1 MVTTPSV
8 IAKDVFEQIRR
19 LDTCT
24 ASNAIERL
32 KARLRN
38 EGQISGTATH
48 CIFPDLPPI
57 LGFAVT
63 GAMHSITEPTSGR
76 AYHENMSWWRYVAS
90 IPEPRIMV
98 VQDRDHTPGVGA
110 LVGELHAIIGQA
122 LHCVGY
128 ITNGSVR
135 DLPAV
140 HAAGFQL
147 FAANVAVS
155 HKYAHI
161 SEFGKPIEIGGLH
174 IAPGDL
180 LHGDLHGVHSIP
192 PAIAARIPAMAARI
206 LREEAELKKFCCSDR
221 FTLDALEKKLLE
233 LPGDGIEVLLD
244 GEP

>member
-1 MVTTPSV
+1 MAAFAIS
-8 IAKDVFEQIRR
+8 KDVFEQIRR

-24 ASNAIERL
+24 VSNAIERL

-38 EGQISGTATH
+38 EGQISGHATH
-48 CIFPDLPPI
+48 CIFPDLPPV

-63 GAMHSITEPTSGR
+63 GAMHSLTEPASGR
-76 AYHENMSWWRYVAS
+76 AYHENIHWWRYVAS
-90 IPEPRIMV
+90 VPEPRIMV
-98 VQDRDHTPGVGA
+98 VQDRDHTPGAGA
-110 LVGELHAIIGQA
+110 LLGELHATIGQA

-147 FAANVAVS
+147 FAGSVAVS

-161 SEFGKPIEIGGLH
+161 SEFGKPVEIGGLR

-180 LHGDLHGVHSIP
+180 LHGDRHGVHSIP
-192 PAIAARIPAMAARI
+192 LKIAEQIPAMAARI
-206 LREEAELKKFCCSDR
+206 LREEAELKIFCRSDR
-221 FTLDALEKKLLE
+221 FTLDGLEEKLLE
-233 LPGDGIEVLLD
+233 LPGDGTEVLLD
-244 GEP
+244 GGP

>member
-1 MVTTPSV
+1 MSIPSG
-8 IAKDVFEQIRR
+8 ITKDVFEQIRR

-24 ASNAIERL
+24 VSNAIERL
-32 KARLRN
+32 KVRLRN
-38 EGQISGTATH
+38 EGQISGTATR

-63 GAMHSITEPTSGR
+63 GAMHSTTEPNSGR
-76 AYHENMSWWRYVAS
+76 AYHENMHWWRYVAS

-98 VQDRDHTPGVGA
+98 VQDRDHHPGAGA
-110 LVGELHAIIGQA
+110 LVGELHAFIGQA

-140 HAAGFQL
+140 HATGFQV
-147 FAANVAVS
+147 FAGSVAVS

-161 SEFGKPIEIGGLH
+161 SEFGKPIEIGGLR

-180 LHGDLHGVHSIP
+180 VHGDRHGVHSIP
-192 PAIAARIPAMAARI
+192 IAISAQIPAMAARI
-206 LREEAELKKFCCSDR
+206 MGEEDELKKFCRSGR
-221 FTLDALEKKLLE
+221 FTLDALERKLLE

-244 GEP
+244 GGP